1 MGRIQVATSAE
12 FVRVPFC
19 AEEYPYYDAIPS
31 RDPDMVEPLDVLVTV
46 SCELV
51 HHERRP
57 GPGDPPGTCRGL
69 RAEEP
74 SDVVVG
80 IELDRGLLVGA
91 LLAAGYAVHA
101 INPLSVDRY
110 RDRHRTSGAKSDPGD
125 AKVLADL
132 VRTDRHLHREVAGD
146 SELAEAVKVLA
157 RAHQGLIWSRQRQL
171 NQLRNALREFYPAAL
186 EACGTDLAS
195 PEALAVLEVAPTPAE
210 GRSLSTTKIAAA
222 LKRAGRRRRITER
235 AEEIKQA
242 LATSQLEAP
251 AVLARAYGDVVRSTV
266 RIVAEMTAQIH
277 TLEAELEASFEEHPD
292 AEILRSLPGLGVVLG
307 ARVLAEFGDD
317 PDRYADPKARKNY
330 AGTSPIT
337 RASGRSKVALARFAR
352 NRRLA
357 DALQMWAFCSLSCSP
372 GARSYYDAHRARGHT
387 HRRALRSLANRWV
400 GILHGCLRH
409 GDRYSEE
416 RAWPTLTEA
425 AA

>member
-1 MGRIQVATSAE
+1 MIFVGIDWSETHHDACIVDVGGRVLARG
-12 FVRVPFC
+12 RVPEGVDGVARLHEMVAAH
-19 AEEYPYYDAIPS
+19 AEDPS
-31 RDPDMVEPLDVLVTV
+31 Q
-46 SCELV
+46 
-51 HHERRP
+51 
-57 GPGDPPGTCRGL
+57 
-69 RAEEP
+69 
-74 SDVVVG
+74 VVVG

-132 VRTDRHLHREVAGD
+132 VRTDRHLHRRVAGD
-146 SELAEAVKVLA
+146 SELADGIKVLA
-157 RAHQGLIWSRQRQL
+157 RAHQSLIWSRQRQL

-186 EACGTDLAS
+186 EAFGTDLAS
-195 PEALAVLEVAPTPAE
+195 PDALAVLEAAPTPAKA
-210 GRSLSTTKIAAA
+210 RSLSTTKIAAA

-235 AEEIKQA
+235 AEEIRA
-242 LATSQLEAP
+242 VLLSSQLEAP
-251 AVLARAYGDVVRSTV
+251 PLLARAYGDVVASTV
-266 RIVAEMTAQIH
+266 RVVAEMTAQIE
-277 TLEAELEASFEEHPD
+277 TLAGQLEAGFEEHPD
-292 AEILRSLPGLGVVLG
+292 AEILRSLPGLGSVLG

-317 PDRYADPKARKNY
+317 PLRYADPKARKNY

-337 RASGRSKVALARFAR
+337 KASGRSKIALARFAR

-357 DALQMWAFCSLSCSP
+357 DALQMWAFCSLNCSA
-372 GARSYYDAHRARGHT
+372 GARRYYDAHRAKGQT
-387 HRRALRSLANRWV
+387 HQRALRSLANRWV

-409 GDRYSEE
+409 RQRYAE
-416 RAWPTLTEA
+416 RLAWPAAQEA